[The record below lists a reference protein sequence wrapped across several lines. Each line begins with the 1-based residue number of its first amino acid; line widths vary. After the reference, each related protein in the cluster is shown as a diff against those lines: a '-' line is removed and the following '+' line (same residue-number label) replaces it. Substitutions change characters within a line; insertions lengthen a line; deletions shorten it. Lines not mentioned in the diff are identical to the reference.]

1 MSMSPTDM
9 HGGNE
14 AAGGGGGDSWT
25 SNEYELDF
33 AVHASYDI
41 HAQGDGNVTVD
52 SKTWIAGGMVS
63 PDNTDD
69 FQIVNGTG
77 LQMAPRTTTTINWT
91 GTIKRCGIGALISD
105 LVSQFTDVRQTVD
118 LQLLVKD
125 DTWSTSKMGVLF
137 GVEANDS
144 PMAESGGSGFG
155 ILSSYIGSAFEIE
168 LVRWQGGTSL
178 ADTSGVAPASH
189 AHVLGLRVH
198 KGEAVELYYSTDADD
213 YQTAFSGGS
222 WAFAKQGN
230 VLVTMNNSPT
240 NQTDWMTAA
249 NLGVVIGVRGNN
261 GATANVLKLWVKV
274 WNVLE

>member
-1 MSMSPTDM
+1 M
-9 HGGNE
+9 GGYKVAP
-14 AAGGGGGDSWT
+14 AAASAGDSWT

-33 AVHASYDI
+33 AAHASYDI
-41 HAQGDGNVTVD
+41 HAQGDGTCTID
-52 SKTWIAGGMVS
+52 SNTWVAGGMVS
-63 PDNTDD
+63 PNNTDD
-69 FQIVNGTG
+69 FQVVNGTG
-77 LQMAPRTTTTINWT
+77 LQMVPK
-91 GTIKRCGIGALISD
+91 GTVTWQGATKRCGIGALISD
-105 LVSQFTDVRQTVD
+105 LVSQFTDIRQTVD

-125 DTWSTSKMGVLF
+125 DTWSTSKMGVVL

-155 ILSSYIGSAFEIE
+155 ILSSYIGSALELE

-249 NLGVVIGVRGNN
+249 NLGVVIGVRGNA
-261 GATANVLKLWVKV
+261 GATVNALKLWVKV